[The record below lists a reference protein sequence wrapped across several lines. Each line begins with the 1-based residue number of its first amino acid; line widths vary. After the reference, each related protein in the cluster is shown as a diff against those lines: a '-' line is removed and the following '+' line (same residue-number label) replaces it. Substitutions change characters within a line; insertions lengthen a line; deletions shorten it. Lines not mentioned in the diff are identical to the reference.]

1 MAEPSDPARAD
12 AVAGVAS
19 ALLSETVLE
28 PPRPTERGWG
38 NENWLVRV
46 PTGAVLFKIASA
58 RADLDKLR
66 AAWVAHGLVHRA
78 GVPTGRPLC
87 FVERCDELDGTA
99 VRLVEFVDGAQPE
112 SVLST
117 PDAVRRFFASLG
129 EAVAR
134 LHGISFPVFTSRVDR
149 SAPEF
154 DRWGDYVTYRL
165 GGVVERALAAGVFS
179 ERDLRP
185 LLADIGPLAESL
197 SAVVAPALTHR
208 DLYLD
213 NVLAGRDGQVCA
225 LVDWDTAEAW
235 DPVVDLVKLRW
246 QVFDRFPGASE
257 AFRRAYDALAA
268 PFEMLRERLYVVD
281 VLELVNTV
289 ANARLAGWVNFEEQS
304 RFNLTRAVADY
315 RA

>member
-1 MAEPSDPARAD
+1 MEERSDPARAE

-19 ALLSETVLE
+19 TLLSEPVLE
-28 PPRPTERGWG
+28 APRPTERGYG
-38 NENWLVRV
+38 NENWLLRV
-46 PTGAVLFKIASA
+46 PSGAVLFKIASA
-58 RADLDKLR
+58 RADVDKLR
-66 AAWVAHGLVHRA
+66 SAWLAHDLVHRA

-87 FVERCDELDGTA
+87 FVERWDDLDGTP

-117 PDAVRRFFASLG
+117 PGAVRRFFGSLG

-149 SAPEF
+149 SAPGF
-154 DRWGDYVTYRL
+154 DRWGDYVTYRW
-165 GGVVERALAAGVFS
+165 GGVVERAVAARVFT

-185 LLADIGPLAESL
+185 LLADVGPLADAVSP
-197 SAVVAPALTHR
+197 VVAPALTHR

-213 NVLAGRDGQVCA
+213 NVLAGPDGQVCA

-257 AFRRAYDALAA
+257 AFRRAYDERAA
-268 PFEMLRERLYVVD
+268 PFEMLRERLYVAD
-281 VLELVNTV
+281 VLELVNTI
-289 ANARLAGWVNFEEQS
+289 ANARLAGWANFEEQS
-304 RFNLTRAVADY
+304 RRNLIKAVTDF
-315 RA
+315 RT